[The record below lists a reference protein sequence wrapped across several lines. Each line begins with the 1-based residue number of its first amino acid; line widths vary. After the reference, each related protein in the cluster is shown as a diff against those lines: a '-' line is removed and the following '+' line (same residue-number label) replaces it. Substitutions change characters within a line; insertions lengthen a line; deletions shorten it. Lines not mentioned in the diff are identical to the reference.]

1 MAGKGSDAA
10 RSQETTHVRATVSQ
24 LLGGGLVDIPTASSA
39 CLAPR
44 AFSSRRMSVFSF
56 GALLFGASLL
66 VACQSTEQ
74 RDSRALHDDF
84 GAPVNVTAAPRRI
97 VSLNPTTTEVLFAI
111 GAGSRIV
118 GRSMYDAFP
127 ESALTVPSLG
137 AALRPNVEA
146 IIGAKPDLVV
156 LYASQ
161 DNRAAAERLRQAGIP
176 TAALRIDSIAQ
187 FDRDTRL
194 LGRMTGD
201 SARAARVV
209 DSVRA
214 TLDRVRAATQSLP
227 RPTVFLHTW
236 DRPLITIGG
245 GSFLNEL
252 VDIAGGRN
260 VYADLPGPSGI
271 VTVEDVVRRNPDFV
285 LASPITA
292 ASIRADPRWQALP
305 AVRAGHVLVFDTTI
319 VGRPSVTLGAAARS
333 LADLLHPGAV
343 R

>member
-1 MAGKGSDAA
+1 
-10 RSQETTHVRATVSQ
+10 
-24 LLGGGLVDIPTASSA
+24 
-39 CLAPR
+39 
-44 AFSSRRMSVFSF
+44 MSVFCFLALFVSA
-56 GALLFGASLL
+56 ALLG
-66 VACQSTEQ
+66 ACQSAEH
-74 RDSRALHDDF
+74 RDGGAVRDDF
-84 GAPVNVTAAPRRI
+84 GAPLVIGAAPKRI

-111 GAGSRIV
+111 GAGSRVV

-127 ESALTVPSLG
+127 ESALAVPSLG

-146 IIGAKPDLVV
+146 IIGANPDLVV

-161 DNRAAAERLRQAGIP
+161 DNRAAADRLRQAGIP
-176 TAALRIDSIAQ
+176 TAAFRIDSIAQ
-187 FDRDTRL
+187 FERDTRL
-194 LGRMTGD
+194 LGRMTND
-201 SARAARVV
+201 SASAARLV

-214 TLDRVRAATQSLP
+214 TLDRVRAATQSLA
-227 RPTVFLHTW
+227 RPTVFFHTW

-271 VTVEDVVRRNPDFV
+271 VTIEDVVRRNPDFV

-292 ASIRADPRWQALP
+292 AAIRSDARWQAVR
-305 AVRAGHVLVFDTTI
+305 AVRVGHVLVFDTTI
-319 VGRPSVTLGAAARS
+319 VGRPSVTLGTAARS
-333 LADLLHPGAV
+333 LADLLHPGTV

>member
-1 MAGKGSDAA
+1 MAAFYFAA
-10 RSQETTHVRATVSQ
+10 PFV
-24 LLGGGLVDIPTASSA
+24 
-39 CLAPR
+39 
-44 AFSSRRMSVFSF
+44 
-56 GALLFGASLL
+56 GALSLC
-66 VACQSTEQ
+66 ACQYRERASTG
-74 RDSRALHDDF
+74 ALRDDF
-84 GAPVNVTAAPRRI
+84 GAAVSVTAPPRRI

-111 GAGSRIV
+111 GAGSRLV
-118 GRSMYDAFP
+118 GRSTYDAFP
-127 ESALTVPSLG
+127 ESALAIPNLG
-137 AALRPNVEA
+137 PALRPNVEA

-161 DNRAAAERLRQAGIP
+161 DNRAAAERLRRAGIA
-176 TAALRIDSIAQ
+176 TVALRIDSIAQ
-187 FDRDTRL
+187 FERDTRL
-194 LGRMTGD
+194 LGRLTGD
-201 SARAARVV
+201 SARAAAVV

-214 TLDRVRAATQSLP
+214 TLDRVLAATRALP
-227 RPTVFLHTW
+227 HPTVFFHTW

-252 VDIAGGRN
+252 VEIAGARN
-260 VYADLPGPSGI
+260 VYADLSGPSGI

-292 ASIRADPRWQALP
+292 ASLRADPRWQALP
-305 AVRAGHVLVFDTTI
+305 AVRAGRVLAFDTTV

>member
-1 MAGKGSDAA
+1 
-10 RSQETTHVRATVSQ
+10 
-24 LLGGGLVDIPTASSA
+24 
-39 CLAPR
+39 
-44 AFSSRRMSVFSF
+44 MSVFCF
-56 GALLFGASLL
+56 RARLVGASLL
-66 VACQSTEQ
+66 TACRRAER
-74 RDSRALHDDF
+74 RDAGALRDDF
-84 GAPVNVTAAPRRI
+84 GAAVSVDAAPRRI

-111 GAGSRIV
+111 GAGSRLV

-127 ESALTVPSLG
+127 RSALVVPNLG

-161 DNRAAAERLRQAGIP
+161 DNRAAADRLRQAGIA
-176 TAALRIDSIAQ
+176 TVALRIDSIAQ
-187 FDRDTRL
+187 FERDTRL
-194 LGRMTGD
+194 LGRLTGD
-201 SARAARVV
+201 SARANTVV

-214 TLDRVRAATQSLP
+214 TLDRVRAATQSLA
-227 RPTVFLHTW
+227 RPSVFFHTW

-260 VYADLPGPSGI
+260 VYGDLAGPSGI
-271 VTVEDVVRRNPDFV
+271 VTVEDVVRRNPDYV

-292 ASIRADPRWQALP
+292 ASLRADPRWQALP

-343 R
+343 H

>member
-1 MAGKGSDAA
+1 M
-10 RSQETTHVRATVSQ
+10 
-24 LLGGGLVDIPTASSA
+24 P
-39 CLAPR
+39 
-44 AFSSRRMSVFSF
+44 VFCF
-56 GALLFGASLL
+56 LALLVSASLL
-66 VACQSTEQ
+66 VGCQYA
-74 RDSRALHDDF
+74 DSHDAAALHDDF
-84 GAPVNVTAAPRRI
+84 GAPVTIGASPRRI
-97 VSLNPTTTEVLFAI
+97 VSLNPTTTEVLFAV
-111 GAGSRIV
+111 GAGSRLV

-127 ESALTVPSLG
+127 TSALAVPSLG

-161 DNRAAAERLRQAGIP
+161 DNRAAADRLRQAGIA

-187 FDRDTRL
+187 FERDTRL

-201 SARAARVV
+201 SARAATVV

-227 RPTVFLHTW
+227 RPTVFFHTW

-271 VTVEDVVRRNPDFV
+271 VTIEDVVRRNPDFV

-292 ASIRADPRWQALP
+292 ASIRSDPRWQSLS

>member
-1 MAGKGSDAA
+1 
-10 RSQETTHVRATVSQ
+10 
-24 LLGGGLVDIPTASSA
+24 
-39 CLAPR
+39 
-44 AFSSRRMSVFSF
+44 MSVFCF
-56 GALLFGASLL
+56 RALLVGASLL
-66 VACQSTEQ
+66 NACRHAE
-74 RDSRALHDDF
+74 RPDVGAMRDDF
-84 GAPVNVTAAPRRI
+84 GAAVTVSAPPRRI
-97 VSLNPTTTEVLFAI
+97 VSLNPTTTEVLFAM
-111 GAGSRIV
+111 GAGSRLV

-127 ESALTVPSLG
+127 DSARAVPSLG

-161 DNRAAAERLRQAGIP
+161 DNRAAADRLRQAGIA

-187 FDRDTRL
+187 FERDTRL
-194 LGRMTGD
+194 LGRIIGD
-201 SARAARVV
+201 SARANTVV

-214 TLDRVRAATQSLP
+214 TLDRVRAATQLLP
-227 RPTVFLHTW
+227 RPTVFFHTW

-260 VYADLPGPSGI
+260 VYGDLPGPSGI
-271 VTVEDVVRRNPDFV
+271 VTVEDVVRRNPDYV
-285 LASPITA
+285 IASPITA
-292 ASIRADPRWQALP
+292 ANLRADPRWQALP

>member
-1 MAGKGSDAA
+1 MP
-10 RSQETTHVRATVSQ
+10 VFLCRA
-24 LLGGGLVDIPTASSA
+24 
-39 CLAPR
+39 
-44 AFSSRRMSVFSF
+44 
-56 GALLFGASLL
+56 LFVGASLL
-66 VACQSTEQ
+66 GACHRAEQ
-74 RDSRALHDDF
+74 RDVAAVRDDF
-84 GAPVNVTAAPRRI
+84 GAPVTIAAAPRRI

-111 GAGSRIV
+111 GAGSRVV

-127 ESALTVPSLG
+127 ESAIAVPSLG

-146 IIGAKPDLVV
+146 IIGARPDLVV

-161 DNRAAAERLRQAGIP
+161 DNRAAADRLRQAGIA

-187 FDRDTRL
+187 FERDTRL
-194 LGRMTGD
+194 LGRLTRD
-201 SARAARVV
+201 SAQAATVV

-214 TLDRVRAATQSLP
+214 TLDRVRAATETLP
-227 RPTVFLHTW
+227 RPTVFFHTW

-271 VTVEDVVRRNPDFV
+271 VTIEDVVRRNPDFV

-292 ASIRADPRWQALP
+292 ASIRSDPRWQAVP
-305 AVRAGHVLVFDTTI
+305 AVRGGHVLVFDTTI

-333 LADLLHPGAV
+333 LADLLHPGV
-343 R
+343 VH

>member
-1 MAGKGSDAA
+1 
-10 RSQETTHVRATVSQ
+10 
-24 LLGGGLVDIPTASSA
+24 
-39 CLAPR
+39 
-44 AFSSRRMSVFSF
+44 MSVFCFLALFVSA
-56 GALLFGASLL
+56 ALLG
-66 VACQSTEQ
+66 ACQSAEH
-74 RDSRALHDDF
+74 RDGGAVRDDF
-84 GAPVNVTAAPRRI
+84 GAPLVIAAAPKRI

-111 GAGSRIV
+111 GAGSRVV

-127 ESALTVPSLG
+127 ESALAVPSLG

-146 IIGAKPDLVV
+146 IIGANPDLVV

-161 DNRAAAERLRQAGIP
+161 DNRAAADRLRQAGIP
-176 TAALRIDSIAQ
+176 TAAFRIDSIAQ
-187 FDRDTRL
+187 FERDTRL
-194 LGRMTGD
+194 LGRMTND
-201 SARAARVV
+201 SASAARLV

-214 TLDRVRAATQSLP
+214 TLDRVRAATQSLA
-227 RPTVFLHTW
+227 RPTVFFHTW

-271 VTVEDVVRRNPDFV
+271 VTIEDVVRRNPDFV

-292 ASIRADPRWQALP
+292 AAIRSDARWQAVR

-319 VGRPSVTLGAAARS
+319 VGRPSVTLGTAARS
-333 LADLLHPGAV
+333 LADLLHPGTV

>member
-1 MAGKGSDAA
+1 
-10 RSQETTHVRATVSQ
+10 
-24 LLGGGLVDIPTASSA
+24 
-39 CLAPR
+39 
-44 AFSSRRMSVFSF
+44 MSVFSF
-56 GALLFGASLL
+56 LALLVGASLFGA
-66 VACQSTEQ
+66 CQTAEH
-74 RDSRALHDDF
+74 RDVGAARDDF
-84 GAPVNVTAAPRRI
+84 GVPLAIGAAPKRI

-111 GAGSRIV
+111 GAGSRVV

-127 ESALTVPSLG
+127 KSALAVPSLG

-161 DNRAAAERLRQAGIP
+161 DNRAAADRLRQAGIP
-176 TAALRIDSIAQ
+176 TAAFRIDSIAQ
-187 FDRDTRL
+187 FERDSRL
-194 LGRMTGD
+194 LGRMTHD
-201 SARAARVV
+201 SAAAARVV
-209 DSVRA
+209 DSVHA

-227 RPTVFLHTW
+227 RPTVFFHTW

-252 VDIAGGRN
+252 VGIAGGRN

-271 VTVEDVVRRNPDFV
+271 VTIEDVVRRNPDFV

-292 ASIRADPRWQALP
+292 AAIRSDARWQAVR
-305 AVRAGHVLVFDTTI
+305 AVRSGHVLVFDTTI

-333 LADLLHPGAV
+333 LADLLHPGTV

>member
-1 MAGKGSDAA
+1 
-10 RSQETTHVRATVSQ
+10 
-24 LLGGGLVDIPTASSA
+24 
-39 CLAPR
+39 
-44 AFSSRRMSVFSF
+44 MSVFCFLALFVSA
-56 GALLFGASLL
+56 ALLG
-66 VACQSTEQ
+66 ACQSAEH
-74 RDSRALHDDF
+74 RDGGAVRDDF
-84 GAPVNVTAAPRRI
+84 GAPLVIGAAPKRI

-111 GAGSRIV
+111 GAGSRVV

-127 ESALTVPSLG
+127 ESALAVPSLG

-146 IIGAKPDLVV
+146 IIGANPDLVV

-161 DNRAAAERLRQAGIP
+161 DNRAAADRLRQAGIP
-176 TAALRIDSIAQ
+176 TAAFRIDSIAQ
-187 FDRDTRL
+187 FERDTRL
-194 LGRMTGD
+194 LGRMTND
-201 SARAARVV
+201 SASAARLV

-214 TLDRVRAATQSLP
+214 TLDRVRAATQSLA
-227 RPTVFLHTW
+227 RPTVFFHTW

-271 VTVEDVVRRNPDFV
+271 VTIEDVVRRNPDFV
-285 LASPITA
+285 MASPITA
-292 ASIRADPRWQALP
+292 AAIRSDARWQAVR

-319 VGRPSVTLGAAARS
+319 VGRPSVTLGTAARS
-333 LADLLHPGAV
+333 LADLLHPGTV